1 MSVFLCFFK
10 YKGVHLQLSLQIN
23 GAEAE
28 QQSSQILK
36 AFLFRFSL
44 RFFFDRFPYV
54 SPFWL
59 NVRFVRKSKNLESVE
74 LSRFLLGCGGRI

>member
-28 QQSSQILK
+28 QQSSQILY
-36 AFLFRFSL
+36 AFRF
-44 RFFFDRFPYV
+44 RFGLKKV
-54 SPFWL
+54 A
-59 NVRFVRKSKNLESVE
+59 VE
-74 LSRFLLGCGGRI
+74 K